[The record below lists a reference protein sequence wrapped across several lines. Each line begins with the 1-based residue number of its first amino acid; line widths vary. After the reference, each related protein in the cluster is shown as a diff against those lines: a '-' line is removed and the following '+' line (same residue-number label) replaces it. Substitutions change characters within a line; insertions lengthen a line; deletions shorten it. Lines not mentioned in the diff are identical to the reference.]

1 MRINQNSKDIRTH
14 FTDEHINNKELV
26 KTMLTYEDTIIHG
39 DIGKEIYADD
49 SYEHFSTL
57 EAMYTIHRI
66 VLNFFNFKNT
76 DDDILNYRKIFSR
89 YYKSP
94 NDYDEDVINCV
105 TYMRENK
112 CVFYKGK
119 DYNIGDTFENIVVLT
134 TNKDKVNILDK
145 INKDDNYT
153 FVGAFSNS

>member
-1 MRINQNSKDIRTH
+1 MKFKSNDVDIRSH

-26 KTMLTYEDTIIHG
+26 KTMLSYEDTVIHG

-66 VLNFFNFKNT
+66 VLNSFNFKNT
-76 DDDILNYRKIFSR
+76 DDDIINYRKIFSR

-94 NDYDEDVINCV
+94 FDYDEDVINC
-105 TYMRENK
+105 THYSHSK
-112 CVFYKGK
+112 
-119 DYNIGDTFENIVVLT
+119 
-134 TNKDKVNILDK
+134 
-145 INKDDNYT
+145 
-153 FVGAFSNS
+153 